1 MSLGVE
7 LNIIFMYYIYLK
19 RKKIK
24 MTLNSMKLTKY
35 TVVNSLVKTK
45 SNPQFVSNLPMLL
58 VFWYENT
65 PIISFESNMFFSS

>member
-1 MSLGVE
+1 MSLGVK

-45 SNPQFVSNLPMLL
+45 SNPQFVSNLSMLL